1 MWAGVLG
8 WIGVAPWCVCNVIAE
23 SGVWW
28 ARSWVIARTGVSP
41 GVESIMTG
49 QDGGDSAIGC
59 RIRVSGGG
67 SDTRYRVVA
76 AERAQQSTGGARESR
91 SRE

>member
-1 MWAGVLG
+1 M
-8 WIGVAPWCVCNVIAE
+8 IAE

-28 ARSWVIARTGVSP
+28 VRSWVIARTGV
-41 GVESIMTG
+41 E
-49 QDGGDSAIGC
+49 DGGDSALGC
-59 RIRVSGGG
+59 RMRVSGGG

-76 AERAQQSTGGARESR
+76 AERAKQSTGGARESR

>member
-1 MWAGVLG
+1 M
-8 WIGVAPWCVCNVIAE
+8 IAE

-28 ARSWVIARTGVSP
+28 VRSWVIARTGVSP

-49 QDGGDSAIGC
+49 QDGGDSALGC

-76 AERAQQSTGGARESR
+76 AERAKQSAGGARESGR
-91 SRE
+91 SCSSAVSPWMRCGWAKG

>member
-1 MWAGVLG
+1 MGAAVEEVQGGGKGVGGGVGVDRLG
-8 WIGVAPWCVCNVIAE
+8 TM
-23 SGVWW
+23 
-28 ARSWVIARTGVSP
+28 VIARTGVSP

-76 AERAQQSTGGARESR
+76 AERAKQSTGGARESR